1 MKNKN
6 NTLFLINSNEN
17 NNNIKIT
24 KNAEQQI
31 NKLISKKKSMGV
43 RINIKKSGCAGFK
56 YYLKTIFR
64 KKKQDLTFNYSNFV
78 ISIPIENI
86 QMIHGLKID
95 YVQDGINK
103 IFKFEHPKIE
113 NFCGCGKSFNIK

>member
-1 MKNKN
+1 MKNRN
-6 NTLFLINSNEN
+6 NTLSLIHSNK
-17 NNNIKIT
+17 NNIKIT
-24 KNAEQQI
+24 KNAEKQI
-31 NKLISKKKSMGV
+31 HKLISKKKSMGV

-56 YYLKTIFR
+56 YYLQTISK
-64 KKKQDLTFNYSNFV
+64 KKKQDLTFNYSNFIV
-78 ISIPIENI
+78 SIPIENI
-86 QMIHGLKID
+86 QMIYGLKID